1 MIEPLRDAV
10 DHRIFEAFVMQ
21 HGRIDEG
28 SQFGLAS
35 DNVLRLAPDAVPD
48 RIERGELRTLRIDL
62 MHCHDC
68 SRKFTWLADIIARRA
83 DGCPGQAQAKV
94 NRHRMPFGLS
104 SRWSINSG
112 NQAG

>member
-1 MIEPLRDAV
+1 MIEPLGDAV

-28 SQFGLAS
+28 CQFGLAS

-48 RIERGELRTLRIDL
+48 WIERGELRTLRIDL

-68 SRKFTWLADIIARRA
+68 SRKFACLITIIARRE
-83 DGCPGQAQAKV
+83 DGCPGRAQAKGTPPPNAPGV
-94 NRHRMPFGLS
+94 S
-104 SRWSINSG
+104 SRWSGI
-112 NQAG
+112 